1 MDLYFHRESIKAR
14 QTSQIQEQIP
24 TSNYLRMM
32 LDCSFPCQIAYVKSS
47 KHPHCTVFELYL
59 NQIIYSH
66 IAYIWRALIANDRL
80 INVELT
86 SAGRDKAKSCLYL
99 VLEQPVIHH
108 QVAFLRSSTQYEDFE
123 ADVQ

>member
-1 MDLYFHRESIKAR
+1 MEDL
-14 QTSQIQEQIP
+14 
-24 TSNYLRMM
+24 NL
-32 LDCSFPCQIAYVKSS
+32 
-47 KHPHCTVFELYL
+47 
-59 NQIIYSH
+59 
-66 IAYIWRALIANDRL
+66 ANDRL

-108 QVAFLRSSTQYEDFE
+108 QVSFRSLTQYEAFV

>member
-1 MDLYFHRESIKAR
+1 MEDL
-14 QTSQIQEQIP
+14 
-24 TSNYLRMM
+24 NL
-32 LDCSFPCQIAYVKSS
+32 
-47 KHPHCTVFELYL
+47 
-59 NQIIYSH
+59 
-66 IAYIWRALIANDRL
+66 ANNRL

-108 QVAFLRSSTQYEDFE
+108 QVCFLRSSTQYEAFE

>member
-1 MDLYFHRESIKAR
+1 MEDL
-14 QTSQIQEQIP
+14 
-24 TSNYLRMM
+24 NL
-32 LDCSFPCQIAYVKSS
+32 
-47 KHPHCTVFELYL
+47 
-59 NQIIYSH
+59 
-66 IAYIWRALIANDRL
+66 ANDRL

-108 QVAFLRSSTQYEDFE
+108 QVAFLRSPTQYV

>member
-1 MDLYFHRESIKAR
+1 MEDL
-14 QTSQIQEQIP
+14 
-24 TSNYLRMM
+24 NL
-32 LDCSFPCQIAYVKSS
+32 
-47 KHPHCTVFELYL
+47 
-59 NQIIYSH
+59 
-66 IAYIWRALIANDRL
+66 ANDWL

-108 QVAFLRSSTQYEDFE
+108 QVSFRSYTQNEAFM